1 MTVEMQRTH
10 QQITPPVRIGK
21 KIEPNASF
29 CKSSIGLPLA
39 QLLKHVLKEIEGKS
53 CSTAS

>member
-10 QQITPPVRIGK
+10 QQITPPPVRIGK

-39 QLLKHVLKEIEGKS
+39 QLLKHVLKEIEGKNNDS
-53 CSTAS
+53 K

>member
-10 QQITPPVRIGK
+10 QHITPPPVRIGK

-39 QLLKHVLKEIEGKS
+39 QLLKHVLKEIEGKQDE
-53 CSTAS
+53 